1 MPSEHPK
8 SDRCAASVVDKVGL
22 EVHADTITV
31 PDDVDADVVLEN
43 IADRDDE
50 DRWVLTDDVIHEV
63 TLERDGETVALEA
76 DYTTVIDYLRNG
88 FDVETLVHLADA
100 VEIPL
105 VVDDPDPYVTNART
119 DHQGYCLRYPMDN
132 GRCYVH
138 GGVSGGAPEGNVNA
152 MTHGLKAR
160 RSNYYQSLEDEDKA
174 FVEAM
179 VDSWLE
185 DAPFDRN
192 NVAKV
197 TELYRIGIDQHRLW
211 RATDEYVDDGLVTER
226 IIGTDEQGAPIYA
239 DDENPVNMP
248 YSRLDGDVYKKLK
261 ELGCLDD
268 PESQKAEAE
277 MSLAKKLSG
286 LDDE

>member
-1 MPSEHPK
+1 MPSDHPK
-8 SDRCAASVVDKVGL
+8 PDRCAASVVDKVGL
-22 EVHADTITV
+22 EVHAESFEV
-31 PDDVDADVVLEN
+31 PDSVDVDVDLE
-43 IADRDDE
+43 AVGARDDE
-50 DRWVLTDDVIHEV
+50 DRHVLTDDVIHEV
-63 TLERDGETVALEA
+63 LLERDGETVEVEA

-88 FDVETLVHLADA
+88 FEIDTVYHLADA
-100 VEIPL
+100 VEIPIT
-105 VVDDPDPYVTNART
+105 VADDDPYVSNART

-138 GGVSGGAPEGNVNA
+138 GGVSGGAPEGNTNA

-160 RSNYYQSLEDEDKA
+160 RSNYYQSLDDEDKA

-179 VDSWLE
+179 VDSWLD
-185 DAPFDRN
+185 DAPFGRD

-211 RATDEYVDDGLVTER
+211 RATDEYADEGLVTER
-226 IIGTDEQGAPIYA
+226 VIGTDEKGAPIEA
-239 DDENPVNMP
+239 DDENPMNMP

-268 PESQKAEAE
+268 PESQKADAE

-286 LDDE
+286 LDED